1 MNRIIVVS
9 LISCI
14 ALVGCNSKESV
25 LEKDYINIA
34 HRGASGSTPEHT
46 YAAYDKAI
54 KQKADYTELDLQM
67 TKDNKLVAM
76 HDSKVDRTTNGTGM
90 VKDKTLK
97 DIKKLDSGSWFDKKY
112 KGEKVPEL
120 NDVLSKYKKKTNF
133 YIETKKPDMYPDM
146 DEKLIKDLEDNTI
159 LKENDLDNG
168 KLIIQSFSET
178 SLKNIHKLNEN
189 IPLIQLV
196 DDKVVK
202 SLNDK
207 ELKKLSKYSYGLGFN
222 KEVVNKDLVKKCHE
236 NGLKV
241 HVFTLNNQ
249 DEVKEMKELGV
260 DGAFNNNP

>member
-1 MNRIIVVS
+1 MNRIIVLS
-9 LISCI
+9 LVSCI

-54 KQKADYTELDLQM
+54 KQKVDYIELDLQM

-76 HDSKVDRTTNGTGM
+76 HDNKVDRTTNGTGM

-97 DIKKLDSGSWFDKKY
+97 DIKKLDAGSWFDKKY
-112 KGEKVPEL
+112 KDEKVPEL
-120 NDVLSKYKKKTNF
+120 NDVLNKYKNKTNF
-133 YIETKKPDMYPDM
+133 YIETKHPDMYPGM
-146 DEKLIKDLEDNTI
+146 DKKLINDLE
-159 LKENDLDNG
+159 KNDLLEKDGLKKGN
-168 KLIIQSFSET
+168 LIIQSFSET
-178 SLKNIHKLNEN
+178 SLKNIHKLNGN

-196 DDKVVK
+196 DDRAVK
-202 SLNDK
+202 KLNDK
-207 ELKKLSKYSYGLGFN
+207 ELKSLSKYAYGLGFN
-222 KEVVNKDLVKKCHE
+222 KDVVDKDLVKKCHE

-241 HVFTLNNQ
+241 HIFTLNNQ
-249 DEVKEMKELGV
+249 DEVKKMKELNV